1 MSGELYLMD
10 NDFFSSLTIDVEDWF
25 HILDCSAAPKISTW
39 DDLESRVEANLE
51 ELLDLLDEYKVKAT
65 MFWLG
70 WVAERHPQLLLK
82 CFKAGHEIAS
92 HGYMHQL
99 VFDQS
104 TNEFKEDIFKSKSIL
119 EDITGGEIWGVRVPG
134 FSITD
139 KTMWALDVIKD
150 VGYRYDSS
158 IFPAPRGH
166 GGLVGS
172 EMSPHWLKLQPGSLL
187 EFPVSVVPVAGKNI
201 CLFGGGYLRLAP
213 KFLIHWG
220 IKCLQKSHRPLIVY
234 VHPREIDI
242 DQPRLQL
249 PMNRKFKYYV
259 NLESTRPKLEWLLQN
274 YHFKTIRS
282 VAETAYD
289 GVELSG
295 EVNK

>member
-1 MSGELYLMD
+1 MD

-25 HILDCSAAPKISTW
+25 HILDCSDAPKISIW
-39 DDLESRVEANLE
+39 GDLESRVVANLD
-51 ELLDLLDEYKVKAT
+51 ELLDLLDKYNVKAT

-70 WVAERHPQLLLK
+70 WVAERHPQLLRK

-92 HGYMHQL
+92 HGYVHQL
-99 VFDQS
+99 VLNQS
-104 TNEFKEDIFKSKSIL
+104 VSEFKEDIYRSKSIL
-119 EDITGGEIWGVRVPG
+119 EDTIGGEVWGFRVPG

-139 KTMWALDVIKD
+139 KTLWALDVIAD
-150 VGYRYDSS
+150 VGYKYDSS
-158 IFPAPRGH
+158 VFPAPRGH
-166 GGLVGS
+166 GGLAGC
-172 EMSPHWLKLQPGSLL
+172 EMSPHWLTLQSGSLL

-220 IKCLQKSHRPLIVY
+220 IKCLQKARRPLIVY

-249 PMNRKFKYYV
+249 PINRKFKCYV
-259 NLESTRPKLEWLLQN
+259 NLKSTRPKLEWLLQN

-282 VAETAYD
+282 VAEVAYD
-289 GVELSG
+289 GAELSR